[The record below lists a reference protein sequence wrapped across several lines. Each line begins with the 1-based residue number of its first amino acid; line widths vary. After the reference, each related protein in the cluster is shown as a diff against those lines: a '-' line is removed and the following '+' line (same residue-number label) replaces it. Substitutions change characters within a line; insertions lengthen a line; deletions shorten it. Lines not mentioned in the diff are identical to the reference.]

1 MVTVILPCRRGTFRG
16 WSAPQSPLNPS
27 RSVDRGLDI
36 NPEWV
41 TFNFYTHSNPANP
54 AHIDAAK
61 LYPQMQRTATR
72 YLGPTPESRDFFTIS
87 TS

>member
-1 MVTVILPCRRGTFRG
+1 MT
-16 WSAPQSPLNPS
+16 
-27 RSVDRGLDI
+27 LDI

-41 TFNFYTHSNPANP
+41 TFNFYTHPNPTNP
-54 AHIDAAK
+54 AHIDASK

-87 TS
+87 TP